1 MMPADQ
7 NPEKVSFVA
16 KGRVSDA
23 KERNWVDNF
32 CPEWSQPF
40 LRLSRMDRPIGT
52 WLLLIPCWWGLLVA
66 ILQSGGTLISLKV
79 LWIAIVCILG
89 AILMRG
95 AGCTWNDITDR
106 NLDAKVARSKSR
118 PLPSGLISLKL
129 AVIWMIIQLILSAI
143 LLLTL
148 NWFAVFVGVLSLVVV
163 VIYPFAKRF
172 TWWPQ
177 LFLGFAF
184 NWGVLLSWSA
194 YQNSLS
200 ISPLFL
206 YIAGIFWTLFYDTIY
221 AHQDK
226 EDDVR
231 IGIKSTALR
240 LGSKTTRWL
249 HFFLIGVVVFY
260 ILTMSTIYFEGPRF
274 FSLLFCVVGIL
285 LMSCHLFVQIKKLD
299 INDAEKCLT
308 LFRSNRDSGL
318 LLVASLCLAVFV

>member
-1 MMPADQ
+1 M
-7 NPEKVSFVA
+7 
-16 KGRVSDA
+16 
-23 KERNWVDNF
+23 
-32 CPEWSQPF
+32 
-40 LRLSRMDRPIGT
+40 
-52 WLLLIPCWWGLLVA
+52 
-66 ILQSGGTLISLKV
+66 
-79 LWIAIVCILG
+79 
-89 AILMRG
+89 
-95 AGCTWNDITDR
+95 
-106 NLDAKVARSKSR
+106 
-118 PLPSGLISLKL
+118 
-129 AVIWMIIQLILSAI
+129 
-143 LLLTL
+143 
-148 NWFAVFVGVLSLVVV
+148 VV

-200 ISPLFL
+200 ITPLFL

-240 LGSKTTRWL
+240 LGSKTIRWL
-249 HFFLIGVVVFY
+249 HFFLIGIVVFY
-260 ILTMSTIYFEGPRF
+260 ILAISTIYFEGSRF

-299 INDAEKCLT
+299 ISDAEKCLT